1 MHKKK
6 KYLGG
11 KNTTVSFLQ
20 KVHIVFYILLQ
31 YPYVSSFPYKQ
42 WGGGRGGGWDNRVF
56 NPTQNREQWWG
67 PEQLGASL
75 QLHWAEFNNDAPIQ
89 YCTQVIIQIYTDSGV
104 MYKNENGRNLRHYAR
119 VFSISR
125 LHLSSKKLAD
135 NTKGHLKF
143 FETKRERKN
152 NNFVWWVQSLNIC
165 KGQKKSFICSC
176 PHYKC

>member
-1 MHKKK
+1 MQV
-6 KYLGG
+6 YSVIPVNNAE
-11 KNTTVSFLQ
+11 KN
-20 KVHIVFYILLQ
+20 I
-31 YPYVSSFPYKQ
+31 
-42 WGGGRGGGWDNRVF
+42 WGGGHNGKLSSESPYSILHIASISLCIIFSIQTVREEMKYNRVF

-67 PEQLGASL
+67 AVDRVSSNCEELSD
-75 QLHWAEFNNDAPIQ
+75 DAPIQ

-143 FETKRERKN
+143 FKTI
-152 NNFVWWVQSLNIC
+152 S
-165 KGQKKSFICSC
+165 
-176 PHYKC
+176 

>member
-1 MHKKK
+1 MQKKK
-6 KYLGG
+6 ISRV
-11 KNTTVSFLQ
+11 NTTVSFLL
-20 KVHIVFYILLQ
+20 KVHIVYYILLQ

-42 WGGGRGGGWDNRVF
+42 GGREGGGGDEITESSTQHRTESNDEGQFNCDRVSS
-56 NPTQNREQWWG
+56 NC
-67 PEQLGASL
+67 
-75 QLHWAEFNNDAPIQ
+75 AELNDAAPIQ

-143 FETKRERKN
+143 FKTI
-152 NNFVWWVQSLNIC
+152 S
-165 KGQKKSFICSC
+165 
-176 PHYKC
+176 

>member
-1 MHKKK
+1 MRVYSVIPVNNAEKKISWE
-6 KYLGG
+6 
-11 KNTTVSFLQ
+11 NTTVSFLQ
-20 KVHIVFYILLQ
+20 KVHIVYYILLQ

-42 WGGGRGGGWDNRVF
+42 WGRGDEITESTSTQHTTESNDEGGKSNCDRVSS
-56 NPTQNREQWWG
+56 NWEELNY
-67 PEQLGASL
+67 
-75 QLHWAEFNNDAPIQ
+75 DAPIQ

-143 FETKRERKN
+143 FKTI
-152 NNFVWWVQSLNIC
+152 S
-165 KGQKKSFICSC
+165 
-176 PHYKC
+176 

>member
-1 MHKKK
+1 MQKKK
-6 KYLGG
+6 NLGG
-11 KNTTVSFLQ
+11 ERKHNSKLSSESPYSIL
-20 KVHIVFYILLQ
+20 HIASISLCIIFSIQRV
-31 YPYVSSFPYKQ
+31 V
-42 WGGGRGGGWDNRVF
+42 GRGRGWDNRIF

-143 FETKRERKN
+143 FKTKRKRK
-152 NNFVWWVQSLNIC
+152 
-165 KGQKKSFICSC
+165 K
-176 PHYKC
+176 

>member
-1 MHKKK
+1 MRVYVQCDSCEQCRKKISRE
-6 KYLGG
+6 
-11 KNTTVSFLQ
+11 NTTVSFLQ
-20 KVHIVFYILLQ
+20 KVHIVYYILLQ

-42 WGGGRGGGWDNRVF
+42 RGRGAGGWGVKWQESSTQHRTESNDEGQSNCDWVSS
-56 NPTQNREQWWG
+56 NCAEVNNEAPT
-67 PEQLGASL
+67 
-75 QLHWAEFNNDAPIQ
+75 Q

-143 FETKRERKN
+143 FKTISQRERKKKK
-152 NNFVWWVQSLNIC
+152 FV
-165 KGQKKSFICSC
+165 
-176 PHYKC
+176 

>member
-1 MHKKK
+1 MQVYSVIPVNNAEK
-6 KYLGG
+6 KYLGRGRKHNSKLSSESPYSILHIASISLCIIFSIQTVREGG
-11 KNTTVSFLQ
+11 KWN
-20 KVHIVFYILLQ
+20 
-31 YPYVSSFPYKQ
+31 
-42 WGGGRGGGWDNRVF
+42 NRVF

-67 PEQLGASL
+67 TVQLWPSD
-75 QLHWAEFNNDAPIQ
+75 DAPIQ

-143 FETKRERKN
+143 FKT
-152 NNFVWWVQSLNIC
+152 
-165 KGQKKSFICSC
+165 
-176 PHYKC
+176 